1 MIRDLKKSCFFL
13 LLFAGSSAVAQVK
26 SFKIAS
32 PNEKIVLTF
41 NVSVSGEPSYAI
53 SRNNVQVLESSKLG
67 LVRADGDYSRNLR
80 LLSVSG
86 LEGIAGQYE
95 TLVGKRRVNRYSA
108 HQQVFHLSNSAGKA
122 LDMIF
127 RVSDDGVAF
136 RYYFPGQSAD
146 LKKITNELTSFNF
159 PERARGWL
167 QPMADAQTGWER
179 SNPSYEENYEQG
191 ISVGTKSPIR
201 AGWVFPALFQ
211 NGDTWVLIT
220 ESASEGNYAGTR
232 LKPDSPAGEYSIG
245 FPQSP
250 EVFSP
255 QAALLPESK
264 LPWYTPWR
272 IIALGSLKTI
282 TESTLGT
289 DLAKP
294 TAERDLSYIK
304 PGKSAWSWV
313 LMKDDSTVY
322 HVQKRFVDYAA
333 DMNWEYCLVD
343 AEWDKRIGYEKI
355 AELSEY
361 AQSKKV
367 GLILW
372 YNSAGA
378 WNSTPYTPR
387 NQMLTR
393 ESRRAEFAR
402 LQKMG
407 IKGVKID
414 FFGGDGQSFMQY
426 YQDIL
431 RDAADHKILVNFHGA
446 TLPRGLQVTYP
457 NLMTMESV
465 KGMEF
470 RTFAQVTED
479 MQPAHCTTIPFTR
492 NVFDP
497 MDYTPMVLHKIPN
510 IKRKTSNGFELA
522 LPILFTSGI
531 QHMAETPEGMAHVPD
546 YVKQHLRSLPS
557 TWDDIR
563 FIDGFPGKRAV
574 IARKSG
580 NKWYVAGINGEGT
593 EKELTLDLS
602 FIPGKG
608 KMITDGKE
616 EFSFSQADIVPS
628 RTTSVKLK
636 PAGGFVMVF
645 E

>member
-1 MIRDLKKSCFFL
+1 MIRHIREFSFFL
-13 LLFAGSSAVAQVK
+13 LLFAGSSAGAQVK
-26 SFKIAS
+26 SFKIPS
-32 PNEKIVLTF
+32 PNEKIVVTF
-41 NVSVSGEPSYAI
+41 NLSGSGEPSYTI
-53 SRNNVQVLESSKLG
+53 SRNNVQALESSKLG
-67 LVRADGDYSRNLR
+67 LVRTDGDFARNLKLTSASR
-80 LLSVSG
+80 IEDV
-86 LEGIAGQYE
+86 ARQYE
-95 TLVGKRRVNRYSA
+95 TLVGKRRINKYA
-108 HQQVFHLSNSAGKA
+108 AKQQVFHLSNIAGKA
-122 LDMIF
+122 LDIIF
-127 RVSDDGVAF
+127 SVSNDGVAF

-146 LKKITNELTSFNF
+146 VKKITNELTTFNF
-159 PERARGWL
+159 PESAKGWL

-191 ISVGTKSPIR
+191 IPVDKKSPIR

-250 EVFSP
+250 EVFAP

-282 TESTLGT
+282 VESTLGT

-294 TAERDLSYIK
+294 AADPDLSYIK
-304 PGKSAWSWV
+304 LGKSAWSWV

-387 NQMLTR
+387 NLMLTR

-446 TLPRGLQVTYP
+446 TLPRGLQVTFP
-457 NLMTMESV
+457 NLMTMESI

-470 RTFAQVTED
+470 RTFAQEAED

-522 LPILFTSGI
+522 LPVLFTSGI
-531 QHMAETPEGMAHVPD
+531 QHMAETPEGMSHVPD
-546 YVKQHLRSLPS
+546 YVKQHLRNLPS
-557 TWDDIR
+557 TWDDVR

-608 KMITDGKE
+608 RMITDGKE
-616 EFSFSQADIVPS
+616 EFSFAQADVVPS
-628 RTTSVKLK
+628 RTTNVKVK
-636 PAGGFVMVF
+636 GAGGFVMIF

>member
-1 MIRDLKKSCFFL
+1 
-13 LLFAGSSAVAQVK
+13 
-26 SFKIAS
+26 
-32 PNEKIVLTF
+32 VLA
-41 NVSVSGEPSYAI
+41 P
-53 SRNNVQVLESSKLG
+53 Q
-67 LVRADGDYSRNLR
+67 
-80 LLSVSG
+80 
-86 LEGIAGQYE
+86 
-95 TLVGKRRVNRYSA
+95 
-108 HQQVFHLSNSAGKA
+108 
-122 LDMIF
+122 
-127 RVSDDGVAF
+127 
-136 RYYFPGQSAD
+136 AD
-146 LKKITNELTSFNF
+146 L
-159 PERARGWL
+159 
-167 QPMADAQTGWER
+167 
-179 SNPSYEENYEQG
+179 
-191 ISVGTKSPIR
+191 
-201 AGWVFPALFQ
+201 
-211 NGDTWVLIT
+211 
-220 ESASEGNYAGTR
+220 
-232 LKPDSPAGEYSIG
+232 
-245 FPQSP
+245 
-250 EVFSP
+250 
-255 QAALLPESK
+255 LPGSK

-282 TESTLGT
+282 VESTLGT

-294 TAERDLSYIK
+294 AMNQDLSYIK
-304 PGKSAWSWV
+304 PGKSSWSWV

-322 HVQKRFVDYAA
+322 QVQKRFVDFAA
-333 DMNWEYCLVD
+333 DMNWEYCLID

-355 AELSEY
+355 AELSAY
-361 AQSKKV
+361 AQSKSV

-378 WNSTPYTPR
+378 WNGAPQTPR
-387 NQMLTR
+387 NLMLTR

-431 RDAADHKILVNFHGA
+431 KDAADHKILVNFHGT

-457 NLMTMESV
+457 NLMTMESI

-470 RTFAQVTED
+470 RTFAQEAED
-479 MQPAHCTTIPFTR
+479 MQPVHCTTIPFTR

-497 MDYTPMVLHKIPN
+497 MDYTPMVLHQIPN

-531 QHMAETPEGMAHVPD
+531 QHLAETPEGMAHVPD
-546 YVKQHLRSLPS
+546 YVKEHLRNLPS
-557 TWDDIR
+557 SWDDVR

-574 IARKSG
+574 IARKAG
-580 NKWYVAGINGEGT
+580 NKWYVGGINGENT

-608 KMITDGKE
+608 RMITDGKT
-616 EFSFSQADIVPS
+616 EFSFAQAEVIAS
-628 RTTSVKLK
+628 RTTRIAVK

>member
-1 MIRDLKKSCFFL
+1 MIKDLQKFSFFL
-13 LLFAGSSAVAQVK
+13 LLFAGSSALAQVK
-26 SFKIAS
+26 TFKLSS

-41 NVSVSGEPSYAI
+41 NLSSSGIPTYTI
-53 SRNNVQVLESSKLG
+53 SRNNVQALESSKLG
-67 LVRADGDYSRNLR
+67 LVRTDGDYTRNLK
-80 LLSVSG
+80 LLSVSPI
-86 LEGIAGQYE
+86 ESVAKQYE
-95 TLVGKRRVNRYSA
+95 TLVGKRRINRYA
-108 HQQVFHLSNSAGKA
+108 GKQQVFHLKNSAGKP
-122 LDMIF
+122 LDIIF
-127 RVSDDGVAF
+127 SVSNDGVAF

-146 LKKITNELTSFNF
+146 IKQITNELTSFNF
-159 PERARGWL
+159 PESAKGWL

-191 ISVGTKSPIR
+191 IPVGKKSPIR

-220 ESASEGNYAGTR
+220 ESASEGNYAGIR

-250 EVFSP
+250 EVFAP

-282 TESTLGT
+282 VESTLGT
-289 DLAKP
+289 DFAKP
-294 TAERDLSYIK
+294 AAEQDISYVK

-322 HVQKRFVDYAA
+322 HVQKRFVDFAA

-343 AEWDKRIGYEKI
+343 AEWDRRIGYEKI
-355 AELSEY
+355 AELSDY
-361 AQSKKV
+361 ARSKNV

-387 NQMLTR
+387 NMMLTA

-407 IKGVKID
+407 IRGVKID

-431 RDAADHKILVNFHGA
+431 KDAADHKILVNFHGA
-446 TLPRGLQVTYP
+446 TLPRGLQVTFP
-457 NLMTMESV
+457 NLMTMESI

-470 RTFAQVTED
+470 RTFAQETED
-479 MQPAHCTTIPFTR
+479 MQPAHCSTIPFTR

-497 MDYTPMVLHKIPN
+497 MDYTPMVLHQIPN

-522 LPILFTSGI
+522 LPLLFTSGI
-531 QHMAETPEGMAHVPD
+531 QHLAETPEGMSHVPD
-546 YVKQHLRSLPS
+546 YVKEHLRNLPS
-557 TWDDIR
+557 TWDDVR
-563 FIDGFPGKRAV
+563 FIDGFPGKRVV
-574 IARKSG
+574 IARRSG
-580 NKWYVAGINGEGT
+580 NKWYVAGINGENTG
-593 EKELTLDLS
+593 KELTLDLS

-608 KMITDGKE
+608 RMITDGNT
-616 EFSFSQADIVPS
+616 EFSFAQSEVTAS
-628 RTTSVKLK
+628 RTTNIKVK

>member
-1 MIRDLKKSCFFL
+1 MIRELKKFSFFL
-13 LLFAGSSAVAQVK
+13 FLLVGSPAIAQVK
-26 SFKIAS
+26 AFKLAS

-41 NVSVSGEPSYAI
+41 SLSSRGEPSYTI
-53 SRNNVQVLESSKLG
+53 SRNNVMALESSRLG
-67 LVRADGDYSRNLR
+67 LVRADGDYTRNLK
-80 LLSVSG
+80 LVSASAIQG
-86 LEGIAGQYE
+86 VAKQYE
-95 TLVGKRRVNRYSA
+95 TLVGKRRLNRYSA
-108 HQQVFHLSNSAGKA
+108 QQQVFHLTNSGGKPLDIIFSVSN
-122 LDMIF
+122 
-127 RVSDDGVAF
+127 DGVAF

-146 LKKITNELTSFNF
+146 IKQITNELTSFNF
-159 PERARGWL
+159 PESAKGWL

-179 SNPSYEENYEQG
+179 TNPSYEENYEQG
-191 ISVGTKSPIR
+191 IPVGKKSPIR

-250 EVFSP
+250 EVLAP
-255 QAALLPESK
+255 QADLLPGSK

-282 TESTLGT
+282 VESTLGT

-294 TAERDLSYIK
+294 AMNQDLSYIK
-304 PGKSAWSWV
+304 PGKSSWSWV

-322 HVQKRFVDYAA
+322 QVQKRFVDFAA
-333 DMNWEYCLVD
+333 DMNWEYCLID

-355 AELSEY
+355 AELSAY
-361 AQSKKV
+361 AQSKSV

-378 WNSTPYTPR
+378 WNGTPQTPR
-387 NQMLTR
+387 NLMLTR

-431 RDAADHKILVNFHGA
+431 KDAADHKILVNFHGT

-457 NLMTMESV
+457 NLMTMESI

-470 RTFAQVTED
+470 RTFAQEAED
-479 MQPAHCTTIPFTR
+479 MQPVHCTTIPFTR

-497 MDYTPMVLHKIPN
+497 MDYTPMVLHQIPN

-531 QHMAETPEGMAHVPD
+531 QHLAETPEGMAHVPD
-546 YVKQHLRSLPS
+546 YVKEHLRNLPS
-557 TWDDIR
+557 SWDDVR

-580 NKWYVAGINGEGT
+580 NKWYVAGINGENT

-608 KMITDGKE
+608 RMITDGKT
-616 EFSFSQADIVPS
+616 EFSFAQAEVIAS
-628 RTTSVKLK
+628 RTTRITVK

>member
-1 MIRDLKKSCFFL
+1 MMINLQKFSFFL
-13 LLFAGSSAVAQVK
+13 LLIAGSSAVAQVK
-26 SFKIAS
+26 SYKITS
-32 PNEKIVLTF
+32 PNENISATF
-41 NVSVSGEPSYAI
+41 TLNANGEPAYTI
-53 SRNNVQVLESSKLG
+53 SRNNVQVLELSKLG
-67 LVRADGDYSRNLR
+67 LVRADGDYSRNLK
-80 LLSVSG
+80 LVSASPTQA
-86 LEGIAGQYE
+86 IAGQYE
-95 TLVGKRRVNRYSA
+95 TLVGKRRLNRYSA
-108 HQQVFHLSNSAGKA
+108 NQQVFHLSSPAGKA
-122 LDMIF
+122 LDIIF

-136 RYYFPGQSAD
+136 RYYFPGQSTD
-146 LKKITNELTSFNF
+146 VKKITNELTSFNF

-191 ISVGTKSPIR
+191 IPVGKKSPIR

-250 EVFSP
+250 EVFAP
-255 QAALLPESK
+255 QAALLPESR

-294 TAERDLSYIK
+294 TAELDLSYIK

-387 NQMLTR
+387 NLMLTR

-431 RDAADHKILVNFHGA
+431 KDAADHKILVNFHGA

-457 NLMTMESV
+457 NLMTMESI

-470 RTFAQVTED
+470 RTFAQETED
-479 MQPAHCTTIPFTR
+479 MQPVHCTTIPFTR

-522 LPILFTSGI
+522 LPVLFTSGI
-531 QHMAETPEGMAHVPD
+531 QHMAETPEGMAHVTE

-557 TWDDIR
+557 TWDDVR

-580 NKWYVAGINGEGT
+580 NKWYVAGINGENT

-608 KMITDGKE
+608 KIITDGQE
-616 EFSFSQADIVPS
+616 EFSFAQADILPS
-628 RTTSVKLK
+628 RTTSVKVK
-636 PAGGFVMVF
+636 GAGGFVMVF

>member
-1 MIRDLKKSCFFL
+1 MIKDLKKFSFFL
-13 LLFAGSSAVAQVK
+13 LLFAGSSALAQIK
-26 SFKIAS
+26 SFKLSS
-32 PNEKIVLTF
+32 PNEKIVVTF
-41 NVSVSGEPSYAI
+41 NLSSIGVPSYTI
-53 SRNNVQVLESSKLG
+53 SRNNVQALESSKLG
-67 LVRADGDYSRNLR
+67 LVRTDGDYTRNLKLTSASR
-80 LLSVSG
+80 I
-86 LEGIAGQYE
+86 EGVAKQYE
-95 TLVGKRRVNRYSA
+95 TLVGKRRINRYSA
-108 HQQVFHLSNSAGKA
+108 YQQVFHLTNSAGKP
-122 LDMIF
+122 LDIIF
-127 RVSDDGVAF
+127 SVSNDGVAF

-146 LKKITNELTSFNF
+146 IKQVTNELTSFNF
-159 PERARGWL
+159 PESAKGWL

-191 ISVGTKSPIR
+191 IAVGKKSPIR

-245 FPQSP
+245 FPQST
-250 EVFSP
+250 EVFGP
-255 QAALLPESK
+255 QAALLPQSK

-282 TESTLGT
+282 VESTLGT

-294 TAERDLSYIK
+294 TAELDLSYIK

-322 HVQKRFVDYAA
+322 HVQKRFVDFAA
-333 DMNWEYCLVD
+333 DMKWDYCLVD

-361 AQSKKV
+361 AKTKNV

-387 NQMLTR
+387 NLMLTR
-393 ESRRAEFAR
+393 ESRRAEFAKI
-402 LQKMG
+402 QKMG

-431 RDAADHKILVNFHGA
+431 KDAAEHKILVNFHGA
-446 TLPRGLQVTYP
+446 TLPRGLQVTFP
-457 NLMTMESV
+457 NLMTMESI

-470 RTFAQVTED
+470 RTFAQETED

-531 QHMAETPEGMAHVPD
+531 QHLAETPEGMSHVPD
-546 YVKQHLRSLPS
+546 YVKEHLRNLPS

-563 FIDGFPGKRAV
+563 FVDGFPGKRAV

-580 NKWYVAGINGEGT
+580 NKWYVAGINGENT

-616 EFSFSQADIVPS
+616 EFSFAQADVIAS
-628 RTTSVKLK
+628 RTTHIKVK

>member
-1 MIRDLKKSCFFL
+1 MIKNLQKLSFFL
-13 LLFAGSSAVAQVK
+13 WLVAGSSAAAQVK
-26 SFKIAS
+26 SYKITS
-32 PNEKIVLTF
+32 PNERITATF
-41 NVSVSGEPSYAI
+41 TLNANGEPSYTI
-53 SRNNVQVLESSKLG
+53 SRNQVQALESSKLG
-67 LVRADGDYSRNLR
+67 LVRTDGDYSRNLK
-80 LLSVSG
+80 LVSASR

-108 HQQVFHLSNSAGKA
+108 NQQVFHLSNSAGKA
-122 LDMIF
+122 LDIIF
-127 RVSDDGVAF
+127 RVSNDGVAF
-136 RYYFPGQSAD
+136 RYYFPGQSTD
-146 LKKITNELTSFNF
+146 LKQITNELTSFNF

-191 ISVGTKSPIR
+191 IPVGKKSPIR

-232 LKPDSPAGEYSIG
+232 LKPDSPSGEYSIG

-250 EVFSP
+250 EVFAP

-294 TAERDLSYIK
+294 ALETDLSYIK
-304 PGKSAWSWV
+304 PGKAAWSWV

-355 AELSEY
+355 AELSDY

-387 NQMLTR
+387 NLMLTR

-431 RDAADHKILVNFHGA
+431 KDAADHKILVNFHGA
-446 TLPRGLQVTYP
+446 TLPRGLQHTYP

-470 RTFAQVTED
+470 RTFAQETED

-531 QHMAETPEGMAHVPD
+531 QHMAETPEGMAHVPE
-546 YVKQHLRSLPS
+546 YVKQHLRNLPS
-557 TWDDIR
+557 TWDDVR

-580 NKWYVAGINGEGT
+580 NKWYVAGINGERT

-608 KMITDGKE
+608 KMITDGRE
-616 EFSFSQADIVPS
+616 EFSFAQAEVLPS
-628 RTTSVKLK
+628 RTTSVKVK
-636 PAGGFVMVF
+636 GAGGFVMVF

>member
-1 MIRDLKKSCFFL
+1 MIKELKRFAFFL

-26 SFKIAS
+26 SFKISS
-32 PNEKIVLTF
+32 PNEKIVVTF
-41 NVSVSGEPSYAI
+41 NLSGSGEPSYTI
-53 SRNNVQVLESSKLG
+53 SRNNVQALESSKLG
-67 LVRADGDYSRNLR
+67 LVRTDGDYTRNLKLTSAPR
-80 LLSVSG
+80 IEDV
-86 LEGIAGQYE
+86 ARQYE
-95 TLVGKRRVNRYSA
+95 TLVGKRRINKYA
-108 HQQVFHLSNSAGKA
+108 AKQQVFHLSNSAGKA
-122 LDMIF
+122 LDIIF
-127 RVSDDGVAF
+127 SVSNDGVAF

-146 LKKITNELTSFNF
+146 VKKITNELTTFNF
-159 PERARGWL
+159 PESAKGWL

-191 ISVGTKSPIR
+191 IPVDKKSPIR

-232 LKPDSPAGEYSIG
+232 LKPDSPSGEYSIG
-245 FPQSP
+245 FPQSS
-250 EVFSP
+250 EVFAP

-282 TESTLGT
+282 VESTLGT

-294 TAERDLSYIK
+294 AADPDLSYIK

-387 NQMLTR
+387 NLMLTR

-446 TLPRGLQVTYP
+446 TLPRGMQVTFP
-457 NLMTMESV
+457 NLMTMESI

-470 RTFAQVTED
+470 RTFAQQTED

-557 TWDDIR
+557 TWDDVR

-580 NKWYVAGINGEGT
+580 NKWYVAGINGEST

-616 EFSFSQADIVPS
+616 EFSFAQADVVPS
-628 RTTSVKLK
+628 RTTSVKVK
-636 PAGGFVMVF
+636 GAGGFVMIF